1 MGNLP
6 GLKNFGNLESIIGIT
21 PEISLQKATLY
32 MYLKNESALYLTYD
46 ELINKY
52 PFKVEFKIDLAEAY
66 LKFGHKDKAQE
77 IFEKLIKAIRTNL
90 NY

>member
-1 MGNLP
+1 
-6 GLKNFGNLESIIGIT
+6 
-21 PEISLQKATLY
+21 

-77 IFEKLIKAIRTNL
+77 IFEKIDQSHPD
-90 NY
+90 